1 MLIIAALMA
10 YSEFFFFYSL
20 GASVAK
26 NIYCSVFSE
35 KYKVPKKK
43 SLQARVHTSTLPKTL
58 WPCTVEVSISWW
70 PNPSVDLCTHQYFL
84 PWPSPWSMQAERER
98 TSAWHRLWCPAHPAK
113 ARDLWLKLPTTQALV
128 AVLTFGSN
136 LKHGSGF
143 YQ

>member
-43 SLQARVHTSTLPKTL
+43 IFASQSPYINSSQD
-58 WPCTVEVSISWW
+58 TVTMYSRSF
-70 PNPSVDLCTHQYFL
+70 YFL
-84 PWPSPWSMQAERER
+84 MTKSLSGFVHSSVFSSMTFSLEYAGREREDE
-98 TSAWHRLWCPAHPAK
+98 RLTP
-113 ARDLWLKLPTTQALV
+113 
-128 AVLTFGSN
+128 
-136 LKHGSGF
+136 GSGVRPT
-143 YQ
+143 QPKQETCGLSSPPHRP

>member
-58 WPCTVEVSISWW
+58 
-70 PNPSVDLCTHQYFL
+70 
-84 PWPSPWSMQAERER
+84 
-98 TSAWHRLWCPAHPAK
+98 
-113 ARDLWLKLPTTQALV
+113 
-128 AVLTFGSN
+128 
-136 LKHGSGF
+136 
-143 YQ
+143 